1 MTRKPSSP
9 EGSRS
14 HQISVR
20 LTPKEFA
27 AAAAAAAQARKPIAQ
42 WMRDKC
48 LFSIVM
54 PVP

>member
-27 AAAAAAAQARKPIAQ
+27 AAAEAARASRKPLSQ

-48 LFSIVM
+48 LYSITM
-54 PVP
+54 AVP